1 MKMERTTYS
10 DSDQSDLDDEEETL
24 RLIEEEE
31 KTTYKDFTTTEVVK
45 NDGRQQKK
53 KYQKD
58 LKRKWDAEKNEC
70 ETIVADTL
78 KRIEHKKKALD
89 LEKALQKRRQVTQE
103 RGRIT
108 HFFKK
113 RKVLNK
119 SKKRF
124 IFSSI
129 H

>member
-24 RLIEEEE
+24 RFIEEQE
-31 KTTYKDFTTTEVVK
+31 KTIYKDFTTTEVVK

-70 ETIVADTL
+70 EGIVADTL
-78 KRIEHKKKALD
+78 KRIEQKKKALD
-89 LEKALQKRRQVTQE
+89 LQKALQKRRQVTQE

-113 RKVLNK
+113 RKVTNK

-124 IFSSI
+124 VFSSI

>member
-1 MKMERTTYS
+1 MERTTYS
-10 DSDQSDLDDEEETL
+10 DSDQSDLDDEEQTL

-31 KTTYKDFTTTEVVK
+31 KTIYKDFTTTEVVK

-58 LKRKWDAEKNEC
+58 LKRKWDAEKNSC
-70 ETIVADTL
+70 EMIVADTL
-78 KRIEHKKKALD
+78 KRIEQKKKALD

-113 RKVLNK
+113 RKVPPINK

-124 IFSSI
+124 VFSSI